1 MTKTPL
7 RKYRWISVIL
17 LAALIL
23 MSGYKRD
30 RVFYYL
36 DARIQYEEGNYH
48 RDFAKEYLPD
58 SEFKTIYN
66 QDLDGLYK
74 EKWIQ
79 TGKFTI
85 IYFLIAFLG
94 LILFETDK
102 SFFKYLLY
110 LYLALTLIG
119 FLAYGLDY
127 VISMNNLGYT
137 IAMFLMHILQ
147 SPLPLF
153 IFIPAQVLLTYKK
166 K

>member
-1 MTKTPL
+1 
-7 RKYRWISVIL
+7 
-17 LAALIL
+17 

-48 RDFAKEYLPD
+48 RDLAKEYLPD

-79 TGKFTI
+79 TGKFTV

-153 IFIPAQVLLTYKK
+153 IFLPAQVLLTYKK